1 MRFKSARLITLAT
14 FATVALPA
22 ANGQPAADLIGK
34 WTTESGDAGAR
45 TQINLEFFAN
55 GTYANRL
62 VIINEFGWTQQGNL
76 LLLAPLVGNERAN
89 AVYGKA
95 SVLQMKLDGDN
106 LTISDKEQT
115 INLKR
120 VTVPINEAAI
130 LGRWE
135 GKSAANEGV
144 VQDFL
149 SDGRLIISIT
159 MLGEAGRF
167 SADSKNI
174 QFEEQIPDPGKR
186 KRRFRIENDKLTL
199 FLKPN
204 APTQLTRARVAA
216 SNQGY

>member
-1 MRFKSARLITLAT
+1 MMLAAYT
-14 FATVALPA
+14 TMALPV
-22 ANGQPAADLIGK
+22 ANGQPPADLVGK
-34 WTTESGDAGAR
+34 WTSESGDAGAR
-45 TQINLEFFAN
+45 TQTKLEFFAN
-55 GTYANRL
+55 GTYASRL
-62 VIINEFGWTQQGNL
+62 VIVNEFGWTQQGNL
-76 LLLAPLVGNERAN
+76 LLLAPLIDNQGATP
-89 AVYGKA
+89 VYGKA
-95 SVLQMKLDGDN
+95 SVLQMKLDGDD

-174 QFEEQIPDPGKR
+174 QFEEQIPDPGKK

-204 APTQLTRARVAA
+204 APTQLIRAGNTVR
-216 SNQGY
+216 N